1 MYEIKVNLIVE
12 LPGRTMLSKQE
23 CLKQL
28 KNDEIVEDFDKIEEF
43 SLRIYDPETNKH
55 LIIKSRIRKCK
66 PAIQSL
72 NICKEAYEYMIS
84 KNSIPSSIREN
95 NWLRMSQESRLEYH
109 LKEISESLGGISFT
123 YQVIED

>member
-28 KNDEIVEDFDKIEEF
+28 KNDEIVEDFDKMEEF

-55 LIIKSRIRKCK
+55 LTIKPRIRKCK

-95 NWLRMSQESRLEYH
+95 NWLLMSQKSRLEYH
-109 LKEISESLGGISFT
+109 LKEISESLGGISFI

>member
-28 KNDEIVEDFDKIEEF
+28 KNDEIVEDFDKMEEF

-84 KNSIPSSIREN
+84 KNSTPSSIREN
-95 NWLRMSQESRLEYH
+95 NWLRMSQESRLEHH

>member
-1 MYEIKVNLIVE
+1 MYEIKVNLTVE

-28 KNDEIVEDFDKIEEF
+28 KNDEIVEDFDKMEEF
-43 SLRIYDPETNKH
+43 SLRIYDPETNKR
-55 LIIKSRIRKCK
+55 LTIKPRIRKCK

-84 KNSIPSSIREN
+84 KNSTPSSIREN
-95 NWLRMSQESRLEYH
+95 TWLLMSQQSRLEYH
-109 LKEISESLGGISFT
+109 LKEISESLGGTSFT

>member
-1 MYEIKVNLIVE
+1 MYEIKVNLTIE

-28 KNDEIVEDFDKIEEF
+28 KNNEIVEDFDKMEEF
-43 SLRIYDPETNKH
+43 SLRIYDPETNKN
-55 LIIKSRIRKCK
+55 LIIKPRIRKCK

-84 KNSIPSSIREN
+84 EGSTPSSIKVN
-95 NWLRMSQESRLEYH
+95 IWLLMSQQSRLEYH
-109 LKEISESLGGISFT
+109 LREISESLGGISFT
-123 YQVIED
+123 YQIIED